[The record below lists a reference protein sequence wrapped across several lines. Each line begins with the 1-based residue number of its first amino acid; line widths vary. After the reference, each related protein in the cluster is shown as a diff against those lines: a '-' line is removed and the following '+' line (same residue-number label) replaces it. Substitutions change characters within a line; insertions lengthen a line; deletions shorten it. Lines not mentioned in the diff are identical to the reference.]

1 MRSQRTVAILS
12 EGCAANFGDGE
23 KIGERFA
30 QEGFAVQFE
39 MPSAPPDAIVLN
51 ACTVKGISSAVKLA
65 KKIRSTFPAPVWVT
79 GCATEDLK
87 RELARLYP
95 DFCFGPKDAHQNEN
109 AFQEFLSRL
118 ESGKLADSQKAEPLP
133 SLFCHAGIGLVNIE
147 EGCLDSCSYCSTHL
161 VKGTL
166 QSIPAEWIVRRVQRK
181 VEDGAK
187 QIFLTGQDTSCYG
200 FDRNTNLAELLQKI
214 LVQVR
219 GDYKIRVGMGNPR
232 HILRYLDALQETF
245 HDDHLYK
252 FLHIPVQSGSD
263 RILKAMN
270 RRHSV
275 AEYFQIAE
283 AFRTHFPDMV
293 LGTDI
298 IVAFPGESPA
308 DFQASVELVK
318 ATRPSICNITR
329 FVPREGTRAYLL
341 PNDIPPKERNARS
354 AELSRIFQQI
364 ALENNQSLIGQT
376 ETVIVEKPGQRVGT
390 TIARDHA
397 YRPIALTGD
406 YPVGKSLTVKIVRAE
421 AFALIAEVME

>member
-1 MRSQRTVAILS
+1 MHIQRKVAVLS

-23 KIGERFA
+23 EIGERFA
-30 QEGFAVQFE
+30 REGFAVQFE
-39 MPSAPPDAIVLN
+39 MPSETPDAIVLN
-51 ACTVKGISSAVKLA
+51 ACTVKGITSATKLA
-65 KKIRSTFPAPVWVT
+65 KKIRSQFENVPVWVT
-79 GCATEDLK
+79 GCATDDLK
-87 RELARLYP
+87 RALVQLFP
-95 DFCFGPKDAHQNEN
+95 DFCFGPKDAHKNEA
-109 AFQEFLSRL
+109 AFQEFAHKLSVTNSKVQEIPDL
-118 ESGKLADSQKAEPLP
+118 QS
-133 SLFCHAGIGLVNIE
+133 HAGIGLVNIE

-219 GDYKIRVGMGNPR
+219 GNYKIRVGMGNPR

-283 AFRTHFPDMV
+283 AFRKHFPDMV

-376 ETVIVEKPGQRVGT
+376 ETVVVEKPGQRVGT

>member
-1 MRSQRTVAILS
+1 MHLQRKVAVLS

-23 KIGERFA
+23 EIGERFA
-30 QEGFAVQFE
+30 REGFAVQFE
-39 MPSAPPDAIVLN
+39 MPSETPDAIVLN
-51 ACTVKGISSAVKLA
+51 ACTVKGITSATKLA
-65 KKIRSTFPAPVWVT
+65 KKIRSQFENVPVWVT
-79 GCATEDLK
+79 GCATDDLK
-87 RELARLYP
+87 RALVQLFP
-95 DFCFGPKDAHQNEN
+95 DFCFGPKDAHKNEA
-109 AFQEFLSRL
+109 AFQEFAHKLSATNSKVQEIPDL
-118 ESGKLADSQKAEPLP
+118 QS
-133 SLFCHAGIGLVNIE
+133 HAGIGLVNIE

-219 GDYKIRVGMGNPR
+219 GNYKIRVGMGNPR

-283 AFRTHFPDMV
+283 AFRKHFPDMV

-376 ETVIVEKPGQRVGT
+376 ETVVVEKPGQRVGT